1 MESIIQY
8 LVVSMALF
16 SIGVYGLITKRT
28 AIRMLFSLEII
39 SNSAVLNLIVF
50 SRYIPDVSATGQ
62 VIAIFFIALLAAEAA
77 VGLSII
83 LVAFRIRKDIDV
95 LEMREMKE

>member
-8 LVVSMALF
+8 LVVSIALF

-28 AIRMLFSLEII
+28 AIRMLFSVEII
-39 SNSAVLNLIVF
+39 SNSAVLNLIAF
-50 SRYIPDVSATGQ
+50 SRYLPDVSATGQ

-83 LVAFRIRKDIDV
+83 LVSHRIRKDIDV
-95 LEMREMKE
+95 LEMREMSE